1 MNNLEENNMQN
12 SDFVSPIENGEV
24 LTHAA
29 DNELNDEVEAVNPF
43 VLEERFLSIWESMS
57 EYMKNYL
64 YINLFY
70 LFLCLS
76 FSIFVLLFLPSWSLF
91 DGVRGANIFSLW
103 NGGQGLN
110 LIVVALL
117 AYPLYALWKSSRN
130 LKLSVKNLD
139 EGKLAEAIC
148 YQKSFWKYLFIFCAV
163 IIGLVLLVFVM
174 VILSALFLVHPG

>member
-12 SDFVSPIENGEV
+12 SDCVSPIENSEV
-24 LTHAA
+24 LTHAV

-43 VLEERFLSIWESMS
+43 VLEERFLSIWKSMS
-57 EYMKNYL
+57 KYMKNYL

-76 FSIFVLLFLPSWSLF
+76 FSVFVLLFLPSWSLF
-91 DGVRGANIFSLW
+91 DGVRGVNIFSC
-103 NGGQGLN
+103 
-110 LIVVALL
+110 LIVVAVL

-139 EGKLAEAIC
+139 EGKLAEAVR

-163 IIGLVLLVFVM
+163 WFSFVFFILAIVALVNIFV
-174 VILSALFLVHPG
+174 

>member
-1 MNNLEENNMQN
+1 MQN
-12 SDFVSPIENGEV
+12 SDCASPIENSEV
-24 LTHAA
+24 LTHAV

-43 VLEERFLSIWESMS
+43 VLEERFLSIWKSMS
-57 EYMKNYL
+57 KYMKNYL

-76 FSIFVLLFLPSWSLF
+76 FSVFVLLFLPSWSLF
-91 DGVRGANIFSLW
+91 DGVRGVNIFSCLV
-103 NGGQGLN
+103 
-110 LIVVALL
+110 VVAVL

-139 EGKLAEAIC
+139 EGKLAEAIR

-163 IIGLVLLVFVM
+163 WISFVFF
-174 VILSALFLVHPG
+174 ILSIVALAAIFE

>member
-12 SDFVSPIENGEV
+12 SDCVSPIENSEV

-29 DNELNDEVEAVNPF
+29 DNELNEEVEAVNPF
-43 VLEERFLSIWESMS
+43 VFEERFLSIWKSMS
-57 EYMKNYL
+57 KYMKNYL

-70 LFLCLS
+70 LLLCLS
-76 FSIFVLLFLPSWSLF
+76 FSVFVLLFLPSWSLF
-91 DGVRGANIFSLW
+91 DGVRGVNIFSC
-103 NGGQGLN
+103 
-110 LIVVALL
+110 LIVVAVL

-139 EGKLAEAIC
+139 EGKLAEAVR

-163 IIGLVLLVFVM
+163 WMSFVFFILAIVALVNIFV
-174 VILSALFLVHPG
+174 

>member
-12 SDFVSPIENGEV
+12 SDCVSPIENGEV

-43 VLEERFLSIWESMS
+43 VLEERFLSIWKSMS
-57 EYMKNYL
+57 KYMKNYL

-91 DGVRGANIFSLW
+91 DGVRGVNIFSC
-103 NGGQGLN
+103 
-110 LIVVALL
+110 LIVVAVL

-139 EGKLAEAIC
+139 EGKLAEAIR

-163 IIGLVLLVFVM
+163 WISFVFFILAIVALVNIFV
-174 VILSALFLVHPG
+174 

>member
-12 SDFVSPIENGEV
+12 SDCVSPIENSEV

-29 DNELNDEVEAVNPF
+29 DNELNEEVEAVNPF
-43 VLEERFLSIWESMS
+43 VFEERFLSVWKSMS
-57 EYMKNYL
+57 KYMKNYL

-76 FSIFVLLFLPSWSLF
+76 FSVFVLLFLPSWSLF
-91 DGVRGANIFSLW
+91 DGVRGVNIFSC
-103 NGGQGLN
+103 
-110 LIVVALL
+110 LIVVAVL

-139 EGKLAEAIC
+139 ESKLAEAVR

-163 IIGLVLLVFVM
+163 WMSFVFFILAIVALVNIFV
-174 VILSALFLVHPG
+174 

>member
-12 SDFVSPIENGEV
+12 SDCVSPIENSEV

-29 DNELNDEVEAVNPF
+29 DNELNEEVEAVNLF
-43 VLEERFLSIWESMS
+43 VFEERFLSIWKSMS
-57 EYMKNYL
+57 KYMKNYL

-76 FSIFVLLFLPSWSLF
+76 FSVFVFLFLPSWSLF
-91 DGVRGANIFSLW
+91 DGVRGVNIFSC
-103 NGGQGLN
+103 
-110 LIVVALL
+110 LIVVAVL

-139 EGKLAEAIC
+139 EGKLAEAVR

-163 IIGLVLLVFVM
+163 WISFVFFILAIVALVNIFV
-174 VILSALFLVHPG
+174 

>member
-12 SDFVSPIENGEV
+12 SDCVSPIEKSEV
-24 LTHAA
+24 LTYAV
-29 DNELNDEVEAVNPF
+29 DNELNEEVEAVNPF
-43 VLEERFLSIWESMS
+43 VLEERFLSIWNSMS

-76 FSIFVLLFLPSWSLF
+76 FSVFVLLFLPSLPLF
-91 DGVRGANIFSLW
+91 NFVRGGNIFSF
-103 NGGQGLN
+103 
-110 LIVVALL
+110 LIVVAVL

-139 EGKLAEAIC
+139 EGKLAEAIR

-163 IIGLVLLVFVM
+163 CIGFVLFVFVM
-174 VILSALFLVHPG
+174 VILSMIFL

>member
-12 SDFVSPIENGEV
+12 SDCVSPIENSEV
-24 LTHAA
+24 LTHAV

-43 VLEERFLSIWESMS
+43 VLEERFLSIWKSMGK
-57 EYMKNYL
+57 YMKNYL

-76 FSIFVLLFLPSWSLF
+76 FSVFVLLFLPSWSLF
-91 DGVRGANIFSLW
+91 DGVRGVNIFSC
-103 NGGQGLN
+103 
-110 LIVVALL
+110 LIVVAVL

-130 LKLSVKNLD
+130 LKLSVRNLD
-139 EGKLAEAIC
+139 EGKLAEAIR

-163 IIGLVLLVFVM
+163 WISFVFFILAIVALVNIFV
-174 VILSALFLVHPG
+174 

>member
-12 SDFVSPIENGEV
+12 SDFVSPIENDEV
-24 LTHAA
+24 LTHPI
-29 DNELNDEVEAVNPF
+29 DNELNEEVEAVNPF

-57 EYMKNYL
+57 KYMKNYL

-76 FSIFVLLFLPSWSLF
+76 FSVFVFLFLPSLPLF
-91 DGVRGANIFSLW
+91 DCVRGGNIFSF
-103 NGGQGLN
+103 

-139 EGKLAEAIC
+139 EGKLAEAIR

-163 IIGLVLLVFVM
+163 CIGFVLFVIVM
-174 VILSALFLVHPG
+174 VMLSMIFFVHP

>member
-12 SDFVSPIENGEV
+12 SDCVSPIGNSEV

-29 DNELNDEVEAVNPF
+29 DNELNEEVEAVNPF
-43 VLEERFLSIWESMS
+43 VLEERFLSIWKSMS
-57 EYMKNYL
+57 KYMKNYL

-76 FSIFVLLFLPSWSLF
+76 FSVFVLLFLPSLPLF
-91 DGVRGANIFSLW
+91 DCVRGGDIFSF
-103 NGGQGLN
+103 

-139 EGKLAEAIC
+139 EGKLVEAIR
-148 YQKSFWKYLFIFCAV
+148 YQKSFWKCLFIFCAV
-163 IIGLVLLVFVM
+163 IIGLVLLVVM
-174 VILSALFLVHPG
+174 VMLFMTFRIHP

>member
-12 SDFVSPIENGEV
+12 SDCVSPIENDEV
-24 LTHAA
+24 LTHPI

-43 VLEERFLSIWESMS
+43 VLEERFLSIWKSMS
-57 EYMKNYL
+57 KYMKNYL

-76 FSIFVLLFLPSWSLF
+76 FSVFVLLFLPSWSLF
-91 DGVRGANIFSLW
+91 DGVRGVNIFSC
-103 NGGQGLN
+103 
-110 LIVVALL
+110 LIVVAVL

-139 EGKLAEAIC
+139 EGKLAEAIR

-163 IIGLVLLVFVM
+163 WISFVFFILAIVALVNIFV
-174 VILSALFLVHPG
+174 

>member
-12 SDFVSPIENGEV
+12 SDCVSPIENSEV

-29 DNELNDEVEAVNPF
+29 DNELNEEVEAVNPF
-43 VLEERFLSIWESMS
+43 VLEERFLSIWKSMS
-57 EYMKNYL
+57 KYMKNYL

-76 FSIFVLLFLPSWSLF
+76 FSVFVLLFLPSWSLF
-91 DGVRGANIFSLW
+91 DGVRGVNIFSC
-103 NGGQGLN
+103 
-110 LIVVALL
+110 LIVVAVL
-117 AYPLYALWKSSRN
+117 AYPLYTLWKSSRN

-139 EGKLAEAIC
+139 EGKLAEAIR

-163 IIGLVLLVFVM
+163 WISFVFFILAIVALVDIFV
-174 VILSALFLVHPG
+174 

>member
-12 SDFVSPIENGEV
+12 SDCVSPIENSEV

-29 DNELNDEVEAVNPF
+29 DNELNEEVEAVNPF
-43 VLEERFLSIWESMS
+43 VFEERFLSIWKSMS
-57 EYMKNYL
+57 KYMKNYL

-76 FSIFVLLFLPSWSLF
+76 FSVFVLLFLPSWSLF
-91 DGVRGANIFSLW
+91 DGVRGVNIFSC
-103 NGGQGLN
+103 
-110 LIVVALL
+110 LIVVAVL

-139 EGKLAEAIC
+139 ESKLAEAVR

-163 IIGLVLLVFVM
+163 WMSFVFFILAIVALVNIFV
-174 VILSALFLVHPG
+174 

>member
-12 SDFVSPIENGEV
+12 SDFVSPIENDEV
-24 LTHAA
+24 LTHPI
-29 DNELNDEVEAVNPF
+29 DNELNEEVEAVNPF

-57 EYMKNYL
+57 KYMKNYL

-76 FSIFVLLFLPSWSLF
+76 FSVFVFLFLPSLPLF
-91 DGVRGANIFSLW
+91 DCVRGGNIFSF
-103 NGGQGLN
+103 

-139 EGKLAEAIC
+139 EGKLAEAIR

-163 IIGLVLLVFVM
+163 IIGLVLLVVM
-174 VILSALFLVHPG
+174 VMLYMFFRIHP

>member
-1 MNNLEENNMQN
+1 MQN
-12 SDFVSPIENGEV
+12 SDCVSPIENDEV
-24 LTHAA
+24 LTHPI

-57 EYMKNYL
+57 KYMKNYL

-76 FSIFVLLFLPSWSLF
+76 FSVFVLLFLPSLPLF
-91 DGVRGANIFSLW
+91 DCVIGGDIFSF
-103 NGGQGLN
+103 

-139 EGKLAEAIC
+139 EGKLAEAIR
-148 YQKSFWKYLFIFCAV
+148 YQKDFWKYLFLTCAV
-163 IIGLVLLVFVM
+163 CIGFVLFVM
-174 VILSALFLVHPG
+174 VILFAFFLVCASRL

>member
-12 SDFVSPIENGEV
+12 SDCVSPIENSEV

-29 DNELNDEVEAVNPF
+29 DNELNEEVEAVNPF
-43 VLEERFLSIWESMS
+43 VFEERFLSIWKSMS
-57 EYMKNYL
+57 KYMKNYL

-76 FSIFVLLFLPSWSLF
+76 FSVFVLLFLPSWSLF
-91 DGVRGANIFSLW
+91 DGVRGVNIFSC
-103 NGGQGLN
+103 
-110 LIVVALL
+110 LIVVAVL

-139 EGKLAEAIC
+139 EGKLAEAVR

-163 IIGLVLLVFVM
+163 WMSFVFFILAIVALVNIFV
-174 VILSALFLVHPG
+174 

>member
-12 SDFVSPIENGEV
+12 SDCVSPIENDEV
-24 LTHAA
+24 LTHPI

-43 VLEERFLSIWESMS
+43 VLEERFLSIWKSMS
-57 EYMKNYL
+57 KYMKNYL
-64 YINLFY
+64 YINLLY

-76 FSIFVLLFLPSWSLF
+76 FSVFVLLFLPSLPLF
-91 DGVRGANIFSLW
+91 NGVRGGNIFSF
-103 NGGQGLN
+103 
-110 LIVVALL
+110 LIVVAVL

-139 EGKLAEAIC
+139 EGKLAEAIR

-163 IIGLVLLVFVM
+163 WISIFLFVFVM
-174 VILSALFLVHPG
+174 VMCLSFFF

>member
-12 SDFVSPIENGEV
+12 SDCVSPIEKSEV

-29 DNELNDEVEAVNPF
+29 DNELNEEVEAVNPF

-57 EYMKNYL
+57 KYMKNYL

-76 FSIFVLLFLPSWSLF
+76 FSVFVFLFLPSLPLF
-91 DGVRGANIFSLW
+91 DCVIGGDIFSF
-103 NGGQGLN
+103 

-139 EGKLAEAIC
+139 EGKLAEAIR

-163 IIGLVLLVFVM
+163 CISFVFF
-174 VILSALFLVHPG
+174 ILSIVALVAIFE

>member
-1 MNNLEENNMQN
+1 MNSLEENNMQN
-12 SDFVSPIENGEV
+12 CDCVSPIENSEV

-29 DNELNDEVEAVNPF
+29 DNELNEEVEAVNPF
-43 VLEERFLSIWESMS
+43 VLEERFLSIWNSMS
-57 EYMKNYL
+57 KYMKNYL

-76 FSIFVLLFLPSWSLF
+76 FSVFVLLFLPSWSLF
-91 DGVRGANIFSLW
+91 DGVRGVNIFSC
-103 NGGQGLN
+103 
-110 LIVVALL
+110 LIVVAVL

-139 EGKLAEAIC
+139 ESKLAEAVR

-163 IIGLVLLVFVM
+163 WMSFVFFILAIVALVNIFV
-174 VILSALFLVHPG
+174 

>member
-12 SDFVSPIENGEV
+12 SDCVSSIENDEV
-24 LTHAA
+24 LTHPI
-29 DNELNDEVEAVNPF
+29 DNVLNDEVEAVNPF

-57 EYMKNYL
+57 KYMKNYL

-76 FSIFVLLFLPSWSLF
+76 FSVFVLLFLPSLPLF
-91 DGVRGANIFSLW
+91 NGVRGGDIFSF
-103 NGGQGLN
+103 

-139 EGKLAEAIC
+139 EGKLVEAIR
-148 YQKSFWKYLFIFCAV
+148 YQKSFWKCLFIFCAV
-163 IIGLVLLVFVM
+163 IIGLVLLVVM
-174 VILSALFLVHPG
+174 VMLFMIFRIHP

>member
-12 SDFVSPIENGEV
+12 SDCVSPIENSEV

-29 DNELNDEVEAVNPF
+29 DNELNEEVEAVNPF
-43 VLEERFLSIWESMS
+43 VLEERFLSVWNSMS
-57 EYMKNYL
+57 KYMKNYL

-70 LFLCLS
+70 LLLCLS
-76 FSIFVLLFLPSWSLF
+76 FSFFVFLFLPSWSLF
-91 DGVRGANIFSLW
+91 DGVRGVNIFFC
-103 NGGQGLN
+103 
-110 LIVVALL
+110 LIVVAVL

-139 EGKLAEAIC
+139 EGKLAEAVR

-163 IIGLVLLVFVM
+163 WMSFVFFILAIVALVNIFV
-174 VILSALFLVHPG
+174 

>member
-12 SDFVSPIENGEV
+12 SDCVSPIENSEV

-29 DNELNDEVEAVNPF
+29 DNELNEEVEAVNPF
-43 VLEERFLSIWESMS
+43 VLEERFLSIWNSMS
-57 EYMKNYL
+57 KYMKNYL

-76 FSIFVLLFLPSWSLF
+76 FSVFVLLFLPSWSLF
-91 DGVRGANIFSLW
+91 DGVRGVNIFSC
-103 NGGQGLN
+103 
-110 LIVVALL
+110 LIVVAVL

-139 EGKLAEAIC
+139 EGKLAEAVR

-163 IIGLVLLVFVM
+163 WISFVFFILAIVALVNIFV
-174 VILSALFLVHPG
+174 

>member
-12 SDFVSPIENGEV
+12 SDCVSPIENSEV
-24 LTHAA
+24 LTHAV
-29 DNELNDEVEAVNPF
+29 DNELNEEVEAVNPF
-43 VLEERFLSIWESMS
+43 VLEERFLSIWKSMS
-57 EYMKNYL
+57 KYMKNYL

-76 FSIFVLLFLPSWSLF
+76 FSVFVLLFLPSWSLF
-91 DGVRGANIFSLW
+91 DGVRGVNIFSC
-103 NGGQGLN
+103 
-110 LIVVALL
+110 LIVVAVL

-139 EGKLAEAIC
+139 EGKLAEAIR

-163 IIGLVLLVFVM
+163 WISFVFFILAIVALVDIFV
-174 VILSALFLVHPG
+174 

>member
-1 MNNLEENNMQN
+1 MQN
-12 SDFVSPIENGEV
+12 SDCVSPIEKSEV

-29 DNELNDEVEAVNPF
+29 DNELNEEVEAVNPF
-43 VLEERFLSIWESMS
+43 VLEERFLSIWKSMS
-57 EYMKNYL
+57 KYMKNYL

-76 FSIFVLLFLPSWSLF
+76 FSVFVLLFLPSWSLF
-91 DGVRGANIFSLW
+91 DGVRGVNIFSC
-103 NGGQGLN
+103 
-110 LIVVALL
+110 LIVVAVL

-139 EGKLAEAIC
+139 EGKLAEAVR

-163 IIGLVLLVFVM
+163 WMSFVFFILAIVALVNIFV
-174 VILSALFLVHPG
+174 

>member
-12 SDFVSPIENGEV
+12 SDCVSPIENSEV
-24 LTHAA
+24 LTHAV

-43 VLEERFLSIWESMS
+43 VLEERFLSIWKSMGK
-57 EYMKNYL
+57 YMKNYL

-76 FSIFVLLFLPSWSLF
+76 FSVFVLLFLPSWSLF
-91 DGVRGANIFSLW
+91 DGVRGVNIFSC
-103 NGGQGLN
+103 
-110 LIVVALL
+110 LIVVAVL

-130 LKLSVKNLD
+130 LKLSVRNLD
-139 EGKLAEAIC
+139 EGKLAEAIR

-163 IIGLVLLVFVM
+163 WISFVFFILAIVALVDIFV
-174 VILSALFLVHPG
+174 

>member
-1 MNNLEENNMQN
+1 MQN
-12 SDFVSPIENGEV
+12 SDCVSPIENSEV

-29 DNELNDEVEAVNPF
+29 DNELNEEVEAVNPF
-43 VLEERFLSIWESMS
+43 VFEERFLSIWKSMS
-57 EYMKNYL
+57 KYMKNYL

-76 FSIFVLLFLPSWSLF
+76 FSVFVLLFLPSWSLF
-91 DGVRGANIFSLW
+91 DGVRGVNIFSC
-103 NGGQGLN
+103 
-110 LIVVALL
+110 LIVVAVL

-139 EGKLAEAIC
+139 EGKLAEAVR

-163 IIGLVLLVFVM
+163 WMSFVFFILAIVALVNIFV
-174 VILSALFLVHPG
+174 

>member
-12 SDFVSPIENGEV
+12 SDCVSPIENDEV
-24 LTHAA
+24 LTHPI
-29 DNELNDEVEAVNPF
+29 DNELNEEVEAVNPF

-57 EYMKNYL
+57 KYMKNYL

-76 FSIFVLLFLPSWSLF
+76 FSVFVLLFLPSLPLF
-91 DGVRGANIFSLW
+91 DCVRGGDIFSF
-103 NGGQGLN
+103 

-139 EGKLAEAIC
+139 EGKLVEAIR
-148 YQKSFWKYLFIFCAV
+148 YQKSFWKCLFIFCAV
-163 IIGLVLLVFVM
+163 IIGLVLLVVM
-174 VILSALFLVHPG
+174 VMLFMTFRIHP

>member
-12 SDFVSPIENGEV
+12 SDCVSPIENGEV

-29 DNELNDEVEAVNPF
+29 DNELNEEVEAVNPF
-43 VLEERFLSIWESMS
+43 VLEERFLSIWNSMS

-76 FSIFVLLFLPSWSLF
+76 FSVFVLLFLPSWSLF
-91 DGVRGANIFSLW
+91 VGVRGVNIFSC
-103 NGGQGLN
+103 
-110 LIVVALL
+110 LIVVAVL

>member
-1 MNNLEENNMQN
+1 MQN
-12 SDFVSPIENGEV
+12 SDCVSPIENSEV

-29 DNELNDEVEAVNPF
+29 DNELNEEVEAVNPF
-43 VLEERFLSIWESMS
+43 VFEERFLSIWKSMS
-57 EYMKNYL
+57 KYMKNYL

-76 FSIFVLLFLPSWSLF
+76 FSVFVLLFLPSWSLF
-91 DGVRGANIFSLW
+91 DGVRGVNIFSC
-103 NGGQGLN
+103 
-110 LIVVALL
+110 LIVVAVL

-139 EGKLAEAIC
+139 ESKLAEAVR

-163 IIGLVLLVFVM
+163 WMSFVFFILAIVALVNIFV
-174 VILSALFLVHPG
+174 

>member
-12 SDFVSPIENGEV
+12 SDCVSPIENSEV

-29 DNELNDEVEAVNPF
+29 DNELNEEVEAVNPF
-43 VLEERFLSIWESMS
+43 VLEERFLSIWKSMS
-57 EYMKNYL
+57 KYMKNYL

-76 FSIFVLLFLPSWSLF
+76 FSFFVFLFLPSWSLF
-91 DGVRGANIFSLW
+91 DGVRGVNIFSC
-103 NGGQGLN
+103 
-110 LIVVALL
+110 LIVVAVL

-139 EGKLAEAIC
+139 ESKLAEAVR

-163 IIGLVLLVFVM
+163 WMSFVFFILAIVALVNIFV
-174 VILSALFLVHPG
+174 